1 MVAQVIQ
8 YDSAPTS
15 SEHDEPNCRNNRVG
29 RKLSEKS
36 PLRNRGSRV
45 MTSALSCDYRA
56 PFPAGTT
63 QTLYTRP
70 SSAYARRSCFA
81 ITTSQNIL
89 SCRGNMNADHE
100 RRRRKSTASENSW

>member
-45 MTSALSCDYRA
+45 MTSAMSCDCQA

-70 SSAYARRSCFA
+70 LVSLRAAFVFRDHHESEYPVVQREYE
-81 ITTSQNIL
+81 
-89 SCRGNMNADHE
+89 CRPRAEEAQVD
-100 RRRRKSTASENSW
+100 SI